1 MSGIY
6 GTVKPATINVAEDV
20 EIFYSYQRDRSSEFK
35 DEFLSL
41 DPTYLFPTTARED
54 MSENTT
60 IEGLYN
66 LKLPS
71 DIFKQKGI
79 YTVYIKPKT
88 IKTEIYAIG
97 TLDTHPDIR
106 GVIFD
111 KSYFPNLTTPNALVG
126 YRIEYTNGMTRII
139 TSSNLCTV
147 KALNGINR
155 FIINNNTNSNLIFCT
170 VTPSSNSVVS
180 NESLPIGEQLDAVRV
195 TNTKF
200 NPIMFEIEM
209 VEHDAET
216 LSYMLTGTQVRNLD
230 TGILTTYNHNNEIYK
245 QFDTYTFKTQIGKPL
260 YDIKQKRNTIDTTQ
274 SYNSVF
280 SDIS

>member
-1 MSGIY
+1 M
-6 GTVKPATINVAEDV
+6 KLE
-20 EIFYSYQRDRSSEFK
+20 FYVSTRPMHCRISHWRTE
-35 DEFLSL
+35 
-41 DPTYLFPTTARED
+41 
-54 MSENTT
+54 
-60 IEGLYN
+60 EGL
-66 LKLPS
+66 
-71 DIFKQKGI
+71 
-79 YTVYIKPKT
+79 
-88 IKTEIYAIG
+88 
-97 TLDTHPDIR
+97 
-106 GVIFD
+106 
-111 KSYFPNLTTPNALVG
+111 
-126 YRIEYTNGMTRII
+126 NG
-139 TSSNLCTV
+139 
-147 KALNGINR
+147 
-155 FIINNNTNSNLIFCT
+155 NLIFCT

-180 NESLPIGEQLDAVRV
+180 NESLPIGEQLDVVQV